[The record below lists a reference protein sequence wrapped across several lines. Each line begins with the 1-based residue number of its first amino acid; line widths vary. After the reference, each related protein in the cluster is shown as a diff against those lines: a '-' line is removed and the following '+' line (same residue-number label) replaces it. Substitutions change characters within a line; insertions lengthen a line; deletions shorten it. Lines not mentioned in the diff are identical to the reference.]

1 MTRRAGQ
8 DAPPQKQAV
17 DFSRSAISRYIQ
29 LATLF
34 RRRIESGQW
43 PLGSQIPTVDRLADE
58 CGVARATIRQAPDL
72 LQGEGLI
79 PRYRAKRTFVPR
91 HPPGA
96 RGSAPANHWAG

>member
-58 CGVARATIRQAPDL
+58 CGVARATIRQALDL
-72 LQGEGLI
+72 LQGRSEERRVGKECVSTC
-79 PRYRAKRTFVPR
+79 RYRWSP
-91 HPPGA
+91 
-96 RGSAPANHWAG
+96 NH